1 MRVRGSGE
9 VRMEVS
15 VFGLPTQLQTKHYYS
30 VHTRE
35 RGGFDSPY
43 LEVQSW
49 PGSFGGEG
57 ASSQVAPF
65 ASKSTFTAR
74 SIKYLYRCTIRPVH
88 SI

>member
-1 MRVRGSGE
+1 MRDSGE

-15 VFGLPTQLQTKHYYS
+15 VFGLPTQLQTPKHYYG

-57 ASSQVAPF
+57 VSLPVAPF
-65 ASKSTFTAR
+65 SSKITVIAR
-74 SIKYLYRCTIRPVH
+74 WIYSVQVQL
-88 SI
+88 